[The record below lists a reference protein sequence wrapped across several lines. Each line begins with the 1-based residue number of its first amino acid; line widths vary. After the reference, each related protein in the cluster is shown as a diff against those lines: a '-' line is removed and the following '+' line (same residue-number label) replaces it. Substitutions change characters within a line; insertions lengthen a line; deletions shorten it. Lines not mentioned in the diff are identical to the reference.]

1 MKLINYIII
10 LFLFSNCSFNNN
22 SSFWTDNNKK
32 NLSLKDG
39 FNEILIKSNNVM
51 KMNFEEYKI
60 YIDDYTKKSEYPNIE
75 KWKKM

>member
-60 YIDDYTKKSEYPNIE
+60 YIEDYKKKSKYPDIS
-75 KWKKM
+75 K

>member
-39 FNEILIKSNNVM
+39 FNEIPIKSKNVM

-60 YIDDYTKKSEYPNIE
+60 YIEDYKKKSKYPDIS
-75 KWKKM
+75 K

>member
-39 FNEILIKSNNVM
+39 YNEILIKSNNVM

-60 YIDDYTKKSEYPNIE
+60 YIEDYKKKVNILI
-75 KWKKM
+75 

>member
-60 YIDDYTKKSEYPNIE
+60 YIEDYKKKVNILI
-75 KWKKM
+75 